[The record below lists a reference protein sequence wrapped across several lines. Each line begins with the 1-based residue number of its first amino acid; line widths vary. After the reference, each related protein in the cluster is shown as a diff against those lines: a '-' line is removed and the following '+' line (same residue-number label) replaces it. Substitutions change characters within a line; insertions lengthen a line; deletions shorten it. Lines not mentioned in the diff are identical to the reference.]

1 MGVSANTKNIHNEL
15 TLERLNQLA
24 AQETTPSERPGAL
37 LLEDIHTAPGVFQR
51 RRPGRYEE
59 ARVVADFV
67 QALNTTPPRLPEP
80 ILVRAVGS
88 RFFVVDGH
96 HRLDAYRKV
105 NWK

>member
-1 MGVSANTKNIHNEL
+1 MGVSADTKKIHDEL
-15 TLERLNQLA
+15 TLEGLNQLA
-24 AQETTPSERPGAL
+24 AQETTPSERPGTL

-59 ARVVADFV
+59 ERVGGDIV

-80 ILVRAVGS
+80 MLVIAVGS

-96 HRLDAYRKV
+96 HRL
-105 NWK
+105 